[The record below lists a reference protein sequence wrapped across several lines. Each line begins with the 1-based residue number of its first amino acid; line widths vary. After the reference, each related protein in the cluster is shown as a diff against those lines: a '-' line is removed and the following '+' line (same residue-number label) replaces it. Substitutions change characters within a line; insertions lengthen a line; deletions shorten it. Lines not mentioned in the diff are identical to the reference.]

1 MHIDEGKK
9 FDKRNIERNIKNG
22 VITLKD
28 YQAYLAK
35 LPDVSEKIF
44 NPDEDELTSD
54 EQETSSKKESSSS
67 LKDGKKKTVKGK

>member
-22 VITLKD
+22 IITLKD

-44 NPDEDELTSD
+44 NPEDDEIDSD
-54 EQETSSKKESSSS
+54 EQEAYSKKEGLSA
-67 LKDGKKKTVKGK
+67 LKGGQKKSDRGK

>member
-44 NPDEDELTSD
+44 NPEDDEIDSD
-54 EQETSSKKESSSS
+54 GQETYSKKEGASA
-67 LKDGKKKTVKGK
+67 LKGGQKKSDRGK